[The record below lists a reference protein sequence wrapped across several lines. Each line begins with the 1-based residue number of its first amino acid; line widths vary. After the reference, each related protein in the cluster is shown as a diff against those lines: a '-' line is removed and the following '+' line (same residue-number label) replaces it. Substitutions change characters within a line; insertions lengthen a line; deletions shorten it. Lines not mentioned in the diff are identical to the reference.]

1 MALMPTP
8 PSLHP
13 SAHTRTDWGSPVAL
27 ETNSPAESGSISRR
41 TIVKGAAWAAPV
53 MIAAVAVPAAVA
65 STPTSFIASPATIQK
80 GQSTTI
86 NLTLAGFGTGS
97 VTLTFVGKKNHGFHF
112 ITVDGPSSTSVDIID
127 DIGSVLV
134 FAPSASGATVTLRA
148 SQSSP
153 AWQLDQTLTDDSVI
167 ESAAHGPL
175 YADLLCF

>member
-80 GQSTTI
+80 GESTTI

-97 VTLTFVGKKNHGFHF
+97 VNLTFAGTNHGFTF
-112 ITVDGPSSTSVDIID
+112 NTKTGPTSTSVNITN

-134 FAPSASGATVTLRA
+134 CAPNANSATVTLRA

-153 AWQLDQTLTDDSVI
+153 VWQLDQTLTTT
-167 ESAAHGPL
+167 AK
-175 YADLLCF
+175 